1 MRTEPAAR
9 ICVSAIASALGEQSV
24 SVEQMAER
32 RLLRSEAS
40 HFRQSGFAYQRVCG
54 PETSCYD
61 LAKAAV
67 ARLRPALDGVGG
79 IIYHSALPINSYL
92 PAPRLFAAEP
102 EIRYLTDFP
111 VSRLQADF
119 GLERAFTLGLTQQ
132 ACTGLFGAV
141 RTARALLLG
150 EPELRKI
157 LCVTSDRVPE
167 GALRESSY
175 NPLADGAIACVVTA
189 QPGDFR
195 VLASHHITNG
205 ALSLSSADE
214 VVGSYFTYTA
224 RLIDETL
231 ERAGLS
237 LADIHWIVPQNLA
250 VTAWRIMSSL
260 LKFDLARVLF
270 PTIADVGHLVSGCNF
285 VNLERCLEEQRFKTG
300 ERVLLPVAG
309 YGLNWQCLILE
320 RL

>member
-1 MRTEPAAR
+1 MHPEPAAG
-9 ICVSAIASALGEQSV
+9 ICISSVVSALGEQTV
-24 SVEQMAER
+24 TVEQMAER
-32 RLLRSEAS
+32 GLLRSEPS
-40 HFRQSGFAYQRVCG
+40 HFRESGFAHQRVCA
-54 PETSCYD
+54 PETTCYD

-67 ARLRPALDGVGG
+67 ARLDSVPGDVGAV
-79 IIYHSALPINSYL
+79 IYHSALPINSYL
-92 PAPRLFAAEP
+92 PAPQLFAAEP

-141 RTARALLLG
+141 RTARALLLA
-150 EPELRKI
+150 EPALRKI

-175 NPLADGAIACVVTA
+175 NPLADGAMACLVSA
-189 QPGDFR
+189 EPGDFR
-195 VLASHHITNG
+195 LLASHHICNG
-205 ALSLSSADE
+205 ALALSTADE

-231 ERAGLS
+231 ERAGLR
-237 LADIHWIVPQNLA
+237 LDDIQWIVPQNLA
-250 VTAWRIMSSL
+250 LAAWRIMSSL

-270 PTIADVGHLVSGCNF
+270 PTMAEIGHLVSGCNF
-285 VNLERCLEEQRFKTG
+285 LNLERCVEERRFKTG
-300 ERVLLPVAG
+300 DRVLLPVAG